1 MGALTKEFSDWDLK
15 LFEPLLHFD
24 LRLPPGEEIAFA
36 SWDVFAAG
44 IPEEYAVSVPSLRP
58 LVELLNLEPGR
69 AR

>member
-1 MGALTKEFSDWDLK
+1 MGALTKEFSTWDLK
-15 LFEPLLHFD
+15 LYEPLLRSD
-24 LRLPPGEEIAFA
+24 LRLPPDEKIGFA

-58 LVELLNLEPGR
+58 LVELLKLEPAR